1 MKKLAVIIVL
11 LTMLFCGNTV
21 FAAVPHGTY
30 IEEAT
35 EKNSSEISLD
45 YLDELQERGF
55 KVSRVSSGL
64 KLIKYEGTEK
74 IVNIP
79 DGIFNIGTR
88 AFEGCKNIKKIVFP
102 TNTSLNAIE
111 KYTFKDC
118 TGLEE
123 IIFPNDLKTIE
134 ECAFMN
140 CKSLKE
146 INIPT
151 NVYSIND
158 GAFIGCELL
167 SNVKLNHGLETIGN
181 NAFNGCISIKNIE
194 FPETILS
201 IGQGA
206 FSNCISLERVN
217 FNQGLEDSSRYYIYH
232 LAFYNCENLKEV
244 CCVEDK
250 YANQFV
256 FPNGCI
262 VNGKKILWDEERL
275 NLVDEAISVWKKM
288 QDLLKRIGDDN
299 VDLTK
304 YERAIFGSKEDGVA
318 KLLNRYDGYSELPK
332 VVDERE
338 FDELSKG
345 KPVLYRGL
353 GNKNGKTGKECAD
366 DFRYK
371 GFYNGVG
378 LYANGTYTST
388 NVNTAW
394 DYTQQEDNAA
404 ILKMVLDDSARVINN
419 TELTYLFLFYKN
431 IDTNYFTKLYESA
444 AMCNGLE
451 NLDIGNFAEI
461 AGYDAIYL
469 DGADKI
475 NGGDYYVI
483 LNRSK
488 VIVSS

>member
-21 FAAVPHGTY
+21 FAAVPHGTD

-35 EKNSSEISLD
+35 EKNSSEISSD

-74 IVNIP
+74 ILNIP
-79 DGIFNIGTR
+79 DCIFNIGTR

-217 FNQGLEDSSRYYIYH
+217 FNQGL
-232 LAFYNCENLKEV
+232 
-244 CCVEDK
+244 
-250 YANQFV
+250 
-256 FPNGCI
+256 
-262 VNGKKILWDEERL
+262 
-275 NLVDEAISVWKKM
+275 
-288 QDLLKRIGDDN
+288 
-299 VDLTK
+299 
-304 YERAIFGSKEDGVA
+304 
-318 KLLNRYDGYSELPK
+318 
-332 VVDERE
+332 
-338 FDELSKG
+338 
-345 KPVLYRGL
+345 
-353 GNKNGKTGKECAD
+353 
-366 DFRYK
+366 
-371 GFYNGVG
+371 
-378 LYANGTYTST
+378 
-388 NVNTAW
+388 
-394 DYTQQEDNAA
+394 
-404 ILKMVLDDSARVINN
+404 
-419 TELTYLFLFYKN
+419 
-431 IDTNYFTKLYESA
+431 
-444 AMCNGLE
+444 
-451 NLDIGNFAEI
+451 
-461 AGYDAIYL
+461 
-469 DGADKI
+469 
-475 NGGDYYVI
+475 
-483 LNRSK
+483 
-488 VIVSS
+488 